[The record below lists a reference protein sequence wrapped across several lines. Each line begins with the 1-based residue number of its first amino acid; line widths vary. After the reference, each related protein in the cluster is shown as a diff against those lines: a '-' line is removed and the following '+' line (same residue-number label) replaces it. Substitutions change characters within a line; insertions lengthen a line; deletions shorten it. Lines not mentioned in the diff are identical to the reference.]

1 MDFHRFFL
9 KKFFSIKGKRDFFS
23 FSSLVS
29 IAGITIGV
37 IALTVSLALFSG
49 YYDTMKDIILGVNS
63 HIYILKFGSDTID
76 EEGYQGVASML
87 DTLEAIQAYAPF
99 LYTEGM
105 ALREADIAGVIVRGI
120 DFEKEIETSDLGRFI
135 DEGTYKRE
143 GDFTVIGKNIAKRLH
158 ATVGDTIKL
167 ITPMNADITFA
178 GMIPSSIEVEVAG
191 IFSSG
196 MFEFDNSLVLL
207 PMNTAQEFLSVSD
220 QYSGISVKLHKE
232 YIEEADVIASHIQ
245 HKLSYPYNVSNWI
258 SLNKNLFSLLKLE
271 KWVIFIII
279 ALIVLVAGFGL
290 TSVLSMHILDKR
302 KEIGILKALGT
313 TNRDL
318 KKIFFSRNMI
328 IGFTGIA
335 LGLIVGLLISLLLTH
350 TDIIKIE
357 SDVYLIEHLVVVN
370 QPIDFV
376 CIILVAGI
384 IIVMSSYFPLRKIS
398 QLQAVSIIRISKK

>member
-1 MDFHRFFL
+1 MDFRRFFL

-49 YYDTMKDIILGVNS
+49 YYDTMKEIILGVNS
-63 HIYILKFGSDTID
+63 HIYILKFGNDTID
-76 EEGYQGVASML
+76 EHGYQGVASML
-87 DTLEAIQAYAPF
+87 DSLEAVQAYAPF

-120 DFEKEIETSDLGRFI
+120 DFEKEMETTDLGRFI
-135 DEGTYKRE
+135 DKGTYKRE

-167 ITPMNADITFA
+167 ITPMNADVTFA
-178 GMIPSSIEVEVAG
+178 GMIPSSIEVEIAG

-232 YIEEADVIASHIQ
+232 YVEEADVIASHIQ
-245 HKLSYPYNVSNWI
+245 QKLSYPYNVSNWI
-258 SLNKNLFSLLKLE
+258 GLNKNLFSLLKLE

-328 IGFTGIA
+328 IGFTGIVI
-335 LGLIVGLLISLLLTH
+335 GLIIGLLISLLLTH
-350 TDIIKIE
+350 TDIITIE
-357 SDVYLIEHLVVVN
+357 SDVYLIEHLVVEN

-384 IIVMSSYFPLRKIS
+384 IIALSSYFPLRKIS

>member
-1 MDFHRFFL
+1 MDFRRFFL

-63 HIYILKFGSDTID
+63 HVYILKFGNETID
-76 EEGYQGVASML
+76 EEGYSGIASML
-87 DTLEAIQAYAPF
+87 DTLEAVQAYAPF

-120 DFEKEIETSDLGRFI
+120 DFEKEMETTDLGRFI

-158 ATVGDTIKL
+158 VAVGDTIKL
-167 ITPMNADITFA
+167 ITPMNADVTFA

-245 HKLSYPYNVSNWI
+245 QKLSYPYNVSNWI
-258 SLNKNLFSLLKLE
+258 NLNKNLFSLLKLE

-328 IGFTGIA
+328 IGFTGIVI
-335 LGLIVGLLISLLLTH
+335 GLIIGLLISLLLTH

-384 IIVMSSYFPLRKIS
+384 IIALSSYFPLRKIS